1 MKKIE
6 NVNAENS
13 KKQQELTEEV
23 QNLASAPAEAIKE
36 AVELPSNINALLDV
50 AVDHLGNA
58 EQQQGKAEEV
68 VAEVLTSM
76 HKDGTLNLARY
87 NMVKSDLEDK
97 VEQSLELTNKQA
109 KKRVRDLMLNARELC
124 GIDKPTSTSLESTAK
139 NKTKEARKKK
149 VSNAVKLGV
158 AKVQE
163 EIERL
168 SSALGNAVT
177 KKELKEIQAEQNIFF
192 DAKAQLTSAETEA
205 EAELFRCTKK
215 EIREQVNDFLNEVKK
230 LSPALQSL
238 LLAMLEFRKT
248 EYNGVFGMFLKATE
262 NIEQVKEDFK
272 RMESDILAKHKK
284 EDKTEK

>member
-13 KKQQELTEEV
+13 KKQQELTEEAK
-23 QNLASAPAEAIKE
+23 NLATAPAEAIKE
-36 AVELPSNINALLDV
+36 AVELPSNIHALLDV

-68 VAEVLTSM
+68 IAEVLTLM

-97 VEQSLELTNKQA
+97 VEQALELTNKQA
-109 KKRVRDLMLNARELC
+109 KKKVRDLMLNAREEA
-124 GIDKPTSTSLESTAK
+124 GIDKPTSNSLESTAK
-139 NKTKEARKKK
+139 NKTKEARKRK
-149 VSNAVKLGV
+149 VANAVKLGV

-177 KKELKEIQAEQNIFF
+177 KKELKELQAEQNIYF
-192 DAKAQLTSAETEA
+192 DAKEQLTSVETKA
-205 EAELFRCTKK
+205 EAELFRCAKK
-215 EIREQVNDFLNEVKK
+215 EIRGQVNDFLNEVKK
-230 LSPALQSL
+230 LSPALKSFA
-238 LLAMLEFRKT
+238 LAMLEFRKT
-248 EYNGVFGMFLKATE
+248 EYKGIFGSLLTNRDRLDA
-262 NIEQVKEDFK
+262 DFK